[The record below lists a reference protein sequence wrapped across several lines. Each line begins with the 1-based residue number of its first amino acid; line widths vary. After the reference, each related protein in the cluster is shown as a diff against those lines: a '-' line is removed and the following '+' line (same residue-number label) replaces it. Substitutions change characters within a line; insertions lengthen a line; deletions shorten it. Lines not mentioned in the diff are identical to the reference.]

1 MRIGG
6 LFDFVLGCDL
16 LLFLLFGLGDAKFV
30 MMIGCRAPSSFFNL
44 VSVILVNIQNPIL
57 FLLCVHDISSS

>member
-16 LLFLLFGLGDAKFV
+16 LLFFLFGLGAAKFV
-30 MMIGCRAPSSFFNL
+30 MMIGCRAPSLFFNL
-44 VSVILVNIQNPIL
+44 VSVILVNI
-57 FLLCVHDISSS
+57 

>member
-30 MMIGCRAPSSFFNL
+30 MMIGCRASSLFFNL
-44 VSVILVNIQNPIL
+44 VSVILVNI
-57 FLLCVHDISSS
+57 